1 VVEGKITT
9 QEDQQVGYDS
19 YLLLRISV
27 VLYALSICSTLQLHT
42 ISFSFPS
49 ALSYYLCHVI

>member
-1 VVEGKITT
+1 MVEGKITT

-27 VLYALSICSTLQLHT
+27 VLSTHYLYAQHYNFIQSVLVFPLLCPIIC
-42 ISFSFPS
+42 
-49 ALSYYLCHVI
+49 VM